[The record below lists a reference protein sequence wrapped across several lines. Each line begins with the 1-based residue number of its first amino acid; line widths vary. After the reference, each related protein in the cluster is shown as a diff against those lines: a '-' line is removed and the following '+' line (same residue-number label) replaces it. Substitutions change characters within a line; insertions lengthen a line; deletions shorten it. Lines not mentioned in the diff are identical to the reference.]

1 VKLKLSL
8 VLIVFCGLIC
18 PAQKAEDKAKIGA
31 QQIILKKQILVDDLD
46 SQAKNVQFADIRI
59 FVRTRLAQW
68 LWKDGK
74 DETGRAELLAV
85 KAFEEL
91 YEKKDEIA
99 EPHSLRA
106 ALFSLLEVNAKET
119 AQRLKAKYNVTAA
132 EDLSNAISLLN
143 QKGGDKIV
151 ADKIRKNLSGV
162 KDLAGIELYLHALR
176 RQKSP
181 EFLPILFEIVRLYES
196 GVYNFSSASFYWIAD
211 NFRDSQVPNELKI
224 RYYKIVLSKG
234 AAALQ
239 TADVGEIHFTDL
251 LLFRV
256 LPDMTANAPALAAE
270 ASAIKSALSAKVPQG
285 TKDFQEV
292 EQRISESADKLETLI
307 SEADKTDNKSLKYS
321 LLDRA
326 SRLAL
331 EQEKFRLAVDLTER
345 TIEEQFDSSSPGKE
359 FRVSVHDQQLMHIME
374 TALLKDVFESAD
386 YAGKK
391 IIDDLKKADALLQFA
406 GYFTRKKD
414 SASAFDAFDEAL
426 KLTVRAENDKAKYTL
441 LLRFINAANSID
453 RSRLSEITSIAAKTI
468 NKIPTLNVE
477 DKPGTQKFKDYV
489 STIMTIDRYLDVVI
503 GNLTRTNGNEAV
515 NFTNQINRRE
525 IRIVADLILAI
536 GMFEPERKQISK

>member
-1 VKLKLSL
+1 MKLKLSL

-74 DETGRAELLAV
+74 DETGRAESLAV

-132 EDLSNAISLLN
+132 EDLSNALSLLN